1 MNISLSDRTFL
12 NIVFNS
18 SLDVSIRTSQIIR
31 IYWINNKFVIY
42 NCSNLV
48 LSFGFTRSHSEH
60 FEHSYNKVVSY
71 IMKEI
76 NNEKYVDVKLFYTIT
91 TSKKNIESLF
101 VNTNDMMVDYY
112 YSDNTQIKRLILL
125 NLLLLCA

>member
-12 NIVFNS
+12 NIVFN
-18 SLDVSIRTSQIIR
+18 SQIIR

-60 FEHSYNKVVSY
+60 FEHSYNKVVAY

-101 VNTNDMMVDYY
+101 VNTNDIMEVDNGNYNENQ
-112 YSDNTQIKRLILL
+112 DIKRIILL

>member
-12 NIVFNS
+12 NIVFN
-18 SLDVSIRTSQIIR
+18 SQIIR

-101 VNTNDMMVDYY
+101 VNTNDMMVDDGEYNENQ
-112 YSDNTQIKRLILL
+112 DIKRIILL

>member
-12 NIVFNS
+12 NIVFN
-18 SLDVSIRTSQIIR
+18 SQIIR

-48 LSFGFTRSHSEH
+48 LSFGFT
-60 FEHSYNKVVSY
+60 EHSYNKVVSY

-101 VNTNDMMVDYY
+101 VNTIDMMEVDNGNYTENQ
-112 YSDNTQIKRLILL
+112 DIKRIILL

>member
-1 MNISLSDRTFL
+1 MFD
-12 NIVFNS
+12 S
-18 SLDVSIRTSQIIR
+18 SGILAR
-31 IYWINNKFVIY
+31 K
-42 NCSNLV
+42 
-48 LSFGFTRSHSEH
+48 FGFTRSHSEH

-101 VNTNDMMVDYY
+101 VNTNDMMKVDNGNYTE
-112 YSDNTQIKRLILL
+112 NTQIKRLI
-125 NLLLLCA
+125 

>member
-1 MNISLSDRTFL
+1 
-12 NIVFNS
+12 
-18 SLDVSIRTSQIIR
+18 
-31 IYWINNKFVIY
+31 
-42 NCSNLV
+42 
-48 LSFGFTRSHSEH
+48 
-60 FEHSYNKVVSY
+60 
-71 IMKEI
+71 MKEI

>member
-12 NIVFNS
+12 NIVFN
-18 SLDVSIRTSQIIR
+18 SQIIR

-48 LSFGFTRSHSEH
+48 LYD
-60 FEHSYNKVVSY
+60 SYNKVVSY

-101 VNTNDMMVDYY
+101 VNTNDMMEVDNGNYTE
-112 YSDNTQIKRLILL
+112 NTQIKRLILL

>member
-12 NIVFNS
+12 NIVFN
-18 SLDVSIRTSQIIR
+18 SQIIR

-101 VNTNDMMVDYY
+101 VNTNDMMVDDGNYTE
-112 YSDNTQIKRLILL
+112 NTQIKRLILL
-125 NLLLLCA
+125 NLFLLCA

>member
-12 NIVFNS
+12 NIVFN
-18 SLDVSIRTSQIIR
+18 SQIIR

-91 TSKKNIESLF
+91 TSKKNNESIA
-101 VNTNDMMVDYY
+101 DMMEVDNGNYNENVCGANGNQ
-112 YSDNTQIKRLILL
+112 DIKRIMLL
-125 NLLLLCA
+125 NLV

>member
-12 NIVFNS
+12 NIVFN
-18 SLDVSIRTSQIIR
+18 SQIIR

-101 VNTNDMMVDYY
+101 VNTNDMMVDDGEYT
-112 YSDNTQIKRLILL
+112 DNHDIKRLILL